1 VCCCFLTAAVAHTLL
16 LLLLQGPLE
25 NLNSHLADPAANNAW
40 QYATKFTPGN

>member
-1 VCCCFLTAAVAHTLL
+1 LLTAVAHTLLL